1 MKTNWYP
8 VKWIVMSLWVLLC
21 ANGQAQVSGLVFRD
35 VNSNGMRDL
44 VNPTEPGEN
53 GITVRAYNAV
63 NTLLAAA
70 TTNALGNYNF
80 SPAQI
85 PSGTPVRLEFILP
98 TGDYPAKRI
107 AAARSNIQFVTGG
120 VAAVNINFGL
130 ANKKLLSD
138 NNNPYVATTA
148 ATNGD
153 ALATSGGNAPGR
165 NNNLYVF
172 PYDLSNDG
180 GNSRRVENQ
189 YLGSIFGLT
198 WQKESRTL
206 LMAAYVKRHVGFGP
220 NGMGAIYKVQIPTNG
235 VPGTPSLLLDV
246 TALGI
251 NIGPN
256 PRTTALP
263 TDSRGVSTDDGVFA
277 NVGKVGIGGMTLANN
292 GRDLYF
298 VNLFDKSLYRIDIGN
313 PLKASFSSADVTGSW
328 IIPDPLVPGTAW
340 HPMAVSMH
348 QGRLYVGG
356 VSSAETTIAHNI
368 ADTANMRGI
377 VYELNLATNTFTE
390 VLRFPLS
397 YRRGFGNADYRYEHR
412 NNYWCAW
419 QNNGDISIGGPL
431 RSGLIGATTGNNA
444 TGIYYPQ
451 PMLSKITF
459 DIDGSMIIGLRDR
472 FGDQGGYLNLFETG
486 NVSGEAYRT
495 LSSGEILR
503 AGKTASNSWT
513 IENGGAVTSAGTTT
527 TTLGLTPNNPPNT
540 GSFSGMTGTPWGGT
554 YGPGGR
560 YYYYNQNFTTTGVPA
575 PFNVGGTVTSHYV
588 KSNGGVAI
596 LPGYNEVI
604 MTGIDPVSR
613 GFSNGVIKN
622 FNLGGNAG
630 NMSGRM
636 ELLFSA
642 PNDPTN
648 MGKAC
653 ALGDIEILFD
663 AQSVEIG
670 NRVWQ
675 DLNGNGSQ
683 DAGEPGI
690 AGLQVVLRSP
700 GANGVY
706 GNGDD
711 QTWMVTTD
719 ANGHYYFDGSFVHD
733 NRRPISWIGVSAT
746 NSGILPGFEYK
757 VEING
762 SQPQLAGLVLSWIHN
777 TTPQIDSDGSYNA
790 INIEYVLN
798 PGGST
803 AAASSFENNYDIDFG
818 FMTSNYL
825 ALRKLDL
832 SASLS
837 SNIVKL
843 NWLTKEEKDVTKYIV
858 ERSSDGQNF
867 QSIGSVNSKGNGNFN
882 YLVND
887 DINSATVS
895 KYYYRLKVIN
905 QNGPFSYSRIL
916 TVNLKQTGKLLIG
929 PNPFNEVIQ
938 VQYQSDSKKEIQLT
952 LFNTAGQVLFRNKK
966 LVLPGTNSFSID
978 ALSHLPKGVY
988 FIEIG
993 DGIISRK
1000 EKLLKQ

>member
-1 MKTNWYP
+1 MKANRYP
-8 VKWIVMSLWVLLC
+8 MMWVFLTFGLLLSAC
-21 ANGQAQVSGLVFRD
+21 GQAQVTGLVFRD
-35 VNSNGMRDL
+35 VNSNGMRDM

-53 GITVRAYNAV
+53 GIVVRAYNSV
-63 NTLLAAA
+63 NTLLA
-70 TTNALGNYNF
+70 TVITNPSGNF
-80 SPAQI
+80 SFSASQI
-85 PSGTPVRLEFILP
+85 PAGTPVRIEFVLS

-107 AAARSNIQFVTGG
+107 AAERSNIQFVTGG
-120 VAAVNINFGL
+120 PAAVNIDFGL
-130 ANKKLLSD
+130 ASKKLLSD
-138 NNNPYVATTA
+138 NSNPYIATTA

-153 ALATSGGNAPGR
+153 PLATGTPTSSGE

-172 PYDLSNDG
+172 PYNLANDG
-180 GNSRRVENQ
+180 GPSRRVKNQ
-189 YLGSIFGLT
+189 YLGSIFGLA
-198 WQKESRTL
+198 WQKESRML
-206 LMAAYVKRHVGFGP
+206 FMSAYAKRHVGFGP
-220 NGMGAIYKVQIPTNG
+220 NGMGAIYKVQISTTG

-251 NIGPN
+251 NIGTN
-256 PRTTALP
+256 PRTVALP
-263 TDSRGVSTDDGVFA
+263 GNANGVSTDVGLFA
-277 NVGKVGIGGMTLANN
+277 NIGKVGIGGMTLADN

-298 VNLFDKSLYRIDIGN
+298 VNLFQKSLHRINIGN
-313 PLKASFSSADVTGSW
+313 PLKTSFSAADVTGSW
-328 IIPDPLVPGTAW
+328 VIPDPLVPGTLW
-340 HPMAVSMH
+340 HPMAVSMY
-348 QGRLYVGG
+348 QGRIYVGG
-356 VSSAETTIAHNI
+356 VTSVERTTPHNI
-368 ADTANMRGI
+368 ADTANMRAI

-397 YRRGFGNADYRYEHR
+397 YRRGFGNADYRYEFR

-419 QNNGDISIGGPL
+419 QNSGDISLGGPL

-459 DIDGSMIIGLRDR
+459 DIDGSMVIGLRDR
-472 FGDQGGYLNLFETG
+472 FGDQGGYANLFESG
-486 NVSGEAYRT
+486 NVAGETYRT
-495 LSSGEILR
+495 LSAGEILR
-503 AGKTASNSWT
+503 AGRTGSNSWT
-513 IENGGAVTSAGTTT
+513 IERNGSVTSAGTTT
-527 TTLGLTPNNPPNT
+527 TTLGRTANNPPNT
-540 GSFSGMTGTPWGGT
+540 GSYTGMTGTPWGGL
-554 YGPGGR
+554 YGPGGG
-560 YYYYNQNFTTTGVPA
+560 YYYYNQNFTTLGVPS
-575 PFNVGGTVTSHYV
+575 PFNAGGTVTSHYV
-588 KSNGGVAI
+588 KSNGGLAI

-604 MTGIDPVSR
+604 MTAIDPWTR

-636 ELLFSA
+636 ELMWSTA
-642 PNDPTN
+642 NDPTN

-653 ALGDIEILFD
+653 ALGDIEILLD

-670 NRVWQ
+670 NRVWR
-675 DLNGNGSQ
+675 DLDGNGSQ

-700 GANGVY
+700 GADGIYN
-706 GNGDD
+706 NGDD
-711 QTWMVTTD
+711 QSWMVTTD

-733 NRRPISWIGVSAT
+733 NRRPIAWIGVSAT

-762 SQPQLAGLVLSWIHN
+762 TQPQLVGLVLSWIHN
-777 TTPQIDSDGSYNA
+777 TASPIDSDGSYNA

-825 ALRKLDL
+825 ALKKLDL

-837 SNIVKL
+837 SSIVKL
-843 NWLTKEEKDVTKYIV
+843 NWNTKDEAGVLNYIV

-867 QSIGSVNSKGNGNFN
+867 QSIGSVNSKGNGSFN
-882 YLVND
+882 YILND
-887 DINSATVS
+887 NISSATVS

-905 QNGPFSYSRIL
+905 HTGPFSYSRIV
-916 TVNLKQTGKLLIG
+916 TINLKQTGKILIG
-929 PNPFNEVIQ
+929 PNPFNDIVQI
-938 VQYQSDSKKEIQLT
+938 QYQSDSKKEIQLT

-966 LVLPGTNSFSID
+966 LVQAGTNSFSID
-978 ALSHLPKGVY
+978 ALSQLPKGIY

-993 DGIISRK
+993 DAVISRR
-1000 EKLLKQ
+1000 EKLIKN